1 MPRSIVGHTS
11 NDFNE
16 ISVSSQSAELFQAS
30 GSVDQ
35 PSSEV
40 SVEQFRLSASVEQD
54 RDLTI

>member
-1 MPRSIVGHTS
+1 M
-11 NDFNE
+11 
-16 ISVSSQSAELFQAS
+16 ISTRFQSQKCEFQSAGQFQAS
-30 GSVDQ
+30 GSVEQ